1 MAVLY
6 SWTEDGLPERCTVL
20 RAEVHDAMCYH
31 CGGPLE
37 GPCVRLDAPT
47 ATVTSCTVNAHATGA
62 EGLTGWKSMRRW
74 AISGEVPPRRIQG
87 RRPLGAR

>member
-37 GPCVRLDAPT
+37 GPCVRLDAPDGDSYFMHRDC
-47 ATVTSCTVNAHATGA
+47 AYDGCGA
-62 EGLTGWKSMRRW
+62 FDRAEIDAAMDGL
-74 AISGEVPPRRIQG
+74 
-87 RRPLGAR
+87 L

>member
-20 RAEVHDAMCYH
+20 RAEAHDARCHH

-37 GPCVRLDAPT
+37 GPCVRLDAPDGDSYFMHREC
-47 ATVTSCTVNAHATGA
+47 AYDGCG
-62 EGLTGWKSMRRW
+62 GF
-74 AISGEVPPRRIQG
+74 G
-87 RRPLGAR
+87 RVEIDAAMGDFR